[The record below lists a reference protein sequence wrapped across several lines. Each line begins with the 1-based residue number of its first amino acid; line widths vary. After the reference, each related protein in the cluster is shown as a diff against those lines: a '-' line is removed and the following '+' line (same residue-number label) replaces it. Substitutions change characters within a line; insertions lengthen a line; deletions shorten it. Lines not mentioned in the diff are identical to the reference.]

1 MMSVDL
7 SNEIVLKTS
16 RSGGKGG
23 QNVNKVET
31 KVEARWYLSY
41 SQLLNDAEKK
51 LVEEHLTSRILS
63 DGSIMIIA
71 EKARTQLE
79 NKQEAIRRMNE
90 LVNRALIPPKIRKA
104 TKIPKHIHT
113 QRINL
118 KKKHGEQKQLRKKVM
133 RHRDENN
140 DSFN

>member
-31 KVEARWYLSY
+31 KVEARWYLGY
-41 SQLLNDAEKK
+41 SQLLSDTEKK
-51 LVEEHLTSRILS
+51 LVEKQLSNRILS
-63 DGSIMIIA
+63 DGSLIIIA
-71 EKARTQLE
+71 EKSRTQLE
-79 NKQEAIRRMNE
+79 NKKEAIRKMNE

-113 QRINL
+113 QRLNL

-133 RHRDENN
+133 RHRDERN
-140 DSFN
+140 DSFE

>member
-41 SQLLNDAEKK
+41 SQLLSDEEKK
-51 LVEEHLTSRILS
+51 LVEEHLSNRILS
-63 DGSIMIIA
+63 DGSLVIVA

-113 QRINL
+113 QRLNH
-118 KKKHGEQKQLRKKVM
+118 KKKHGEQKQFRKKVL
-133 RHRDENN
+133 RHRDEND